1 MLKEK
6 PSIAICFPVYNDEK
20 TIRIVTEKS
29 IKVLQKISSSWK
41 ITIINDGSPDSSG
54 KIADELSR
62 TSENINVVHHNTN
75 LGYGAAVKSGLKAS
89 MGFDWICFTDG
100 DDEYDVNE
108 LLHISKLFDLND
120 LIITFRFSK
129 LYGSYRIFVSFV
141 YNIVLRTLFRSNF
154 RDHSCALKVI
164 KSKVLNDINITSTSP
179 FIGAEIIIKTMIK
192 GYKIGEVGIQTFPRQ
207 FGLSTSTSFS
217 NILKTIK
224 DLLRV
229 RKEIFHHY
237 KV

>member
-54 KIADELSR
+54 KIADELSK

-89 MGFDWICFTDG
+89 MGFDRICFTDG
-100 DDEYDVNE
+100 DDEYGNE
-108 LLHISKLFDLND
+108 CEDK
-120 LIITFRFSK
+120 
-129 LYGSYRIFVSFV
+129 
-141 YNIVLRTLFRSNF
+141 
-154 RDHSCALKVI
+154 
-164 KSKVLNDINITSTSP
+164 
-179 FIGAEIIIKTMIK
+179 
-192 GYKIGEVGIQTFPRQ
+192 
-207 FGLSTSTSFS
+207 
-217 NILKTIK
+217 
-224 DLLRV
+224 
-229 RKEIFHHY
+229 KEIRI
-237 KV
+237 KMELDLRLKQKKKTRISLG